1 MPTVTLCHA
10 HFGTDQGV
18 DLWIVCDHRLI
29 HTVEGELVAF
39 GTPKG
44 AFVDAKL
51 IAVNGSAV
59 EKFAIA
65 VGGNL
70 VRAAI
75 GSGDEEVVVFGESQR
90 A

>member
-1 MPTVTLCHA
+1 M
-10 HFGTDQGV
+10 
-18 DLWIVCDHRLI
+18 WIVGDHGLI
-29 HTVEGELVAF
+29 HAVERELVAF

-51 IAVNGSAV
+51 IAVNGSTV
-59 EKFAIA
+59 EKFTIA

-70 VRAAI
+70 VPAAI
-75 GSGDEEVVVFGESQR
+75 GSSDEEVVVFGESQR